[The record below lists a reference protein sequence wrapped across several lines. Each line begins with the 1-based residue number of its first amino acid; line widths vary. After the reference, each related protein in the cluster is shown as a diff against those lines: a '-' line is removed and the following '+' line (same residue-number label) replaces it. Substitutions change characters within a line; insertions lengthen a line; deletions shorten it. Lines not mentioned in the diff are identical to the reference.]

1 MSDIPNLEILSNV
14 NAKYNSATFK
24 TATFE
29 SATINA
35 ITLPGDKPVIVNN
48 AAWNEVKTDIANSVS
63 KTNKDL
69 QTIAGT
75 IQVTSGVNSDIF
87 RSASNN
93 SITAFTYVS
102 NKGFDYSNIYQMKA
116 YGKTNPF
123 FKIDNGNITFEAT
136 NVKGTTLFEGGKA
149 LSEVYLKKGAIPADV
164 YSKTDIDGLLAKKAD
179 KATTLSGYGI
189 TDAYT
194 KTAVDTELAKKVNT
208 TTLTTELAKKQDT
221 LKVNSNIFAGENVN
235 ITQSASGAITISST
249 GGGSGDT
256 YSKAEIDSKVTELN
270 TSISK
275 KQNTLTAGSN
285 ISITQTADAL
295 VINTKDV
302 YSKAEIDSKVTE
314 LNTSISK
321 KQNTLTAGSNISIT
335 QTADA
340 LVINTKDV
348 YSKAEIDSKVTT
360 LQTSKQDTLIPGTNL
375 IEGDNVT
382 ITKDTTSGKI
392 TISALADLTEILNR
406 ISALENQL
414 GGYTLKSVTQ
424 SEYDSLTTKDTNTLY
439 LIRAS

>member
-1 MSDIPNLEILSNV
+1 MSDIPSLEILSNV

-24 TATFE
+24 TIVLKGD
-29 SATINA
+29 SSDATINKATWDA
-35 ITLPGDKPVIVNN
+35 ISTKFKEIDG
-48 AAWNEVKTDIANSVS
+48 AIATTVS
-63 KTNKDL
+63 TTTTNQ
-69 QTIAGT
+69 QTI
-75 IQVTSGVNSDIF
+75 QSDLKLNGKSILADSYK
-87 RSASNN
+87 SASGN

-102 NKGFDYSNIYQMKA
+102 NKGFDYSNVYQMKA
-116 YGKTNPF
+116 YGKTDPF

-149 LSEVYLKKGAIPADV
+149 LSEVYLKKGAVPSDV
-164 YSKTDIDGLLAKKAD
+164 YSKTDIDGLLSKKAD

-194 KTAVDTELAKKVNT
+194 KSATDTALAKKVDT

-221 LKVNSNIFAGENVN
+221 LKVNSNIIAGDNVN

-249 GGGSGDT
+249 GGGTSDT
-256 YSKAEIDSKVTELN
+256 YSRADIDKKVNDLN
-270 TSISK
+270 TSIST

-285 ISITQTADAL
+285 ISITQT
-295 VINTKDV
+295 T
-302 YSKAEIDSKVTE
+302 
-314 LNTSISK
+314 
-321 KQNTLTAGSNISIT
+321 
-335 QTADA
+335 DA

-360 LQTSKQDTLIPGTNL
+360 LQNSKQDTLVPGTNL

-406 ISALENQL
+406 ISALEKQL

-424 SEYDSLTTKDTNTLY
+424 SEYDSLTTKDANTLY
-439 LIRAS
+439 LIKAS